1 MGCSRFWCLLAFR
14 QAAYFW
20 QYLKAKMVPTERFEL
35 STSPLPRECSTPEL
49 CGRRER
55 RDIATGA
62 GPNSSFAGAALTAGR
77 ASREHGPWPPRASP
91 HPPPHRAAR
100 PRPRHFATT
109 CAGASSSKR
118 LGASRKRRPI
128 PLHSAGRRP
137 ARRLSPNR
145 S

>member
-91 HPPPHRAAR
+91 HPPPVFCINLLINNNFFRYALHLPIKQPICRTALLTENWLKFGILANGLGLGRA
-100 PRPRHFATT
+100 
-109 CAGASSSKR
+109 G
-118 LGASRKRRPI
+118 
-128 PLHSAGRRP
+128 
-137 ARRLSPNR
+137 
-145 S
+145 